1 MSGKKA
7 YIILNG
13 KLVEEICTESN
24 PYNCKRHAAYH
35 RLDSSMRFA
44 SHETVKEIFDTTGYE
59 DKLEKAK
66 TELMPPNYKRYS
78 IGFNTE
84 YYKEHKTLAE
94 ELAEKLTEDE
104 KASVRYYTGSGY
116 KDVMNYIYGRPRRA
130 TSRIGYPD
138 GTFKENIVNEN
149 MTDEEHNQYMEKII
163 NDMNKAIGL
172 SRELESPQIV
182 YRAMVAHD
190 DKMQIRQQI
199 ESEEM
204 DSFIDSNFQVG
215 DTFYRKAVTSATT
228 DPAVAVSFFLT
239 NGADKMGNGV
249 IIEYL
254 TKQGARISKE
264 SGTSSHIADE
274 MEVLLPPETKFKVV
288 NIHRDIK
295 YTIDARIKGI
305 QRGINPNKYGK
316 IVAPKITLIQV
327 VEIED

>member
-7 YIILNG
+7 YIMING
-13 KLVEEICTESN
+13 KLVEEVCTESN

-35 RLDSSMRFA
+35 RLQSSMRFA
-44 SHETVKEIFDTTGYE
+44 SDETVKEIFDTTGYE
-59 DKLEKAK
+59 SKLEKAK
-66 TELMPPNYKRYS
+66 TELMPHNYKRYS

-84 YYKEHKTLAE
+84 YYKEHKSLAE
-94 ELAEKLTEDE
+94 ELSDKLTDDE

-116 KDVMNYIYGRPRRA
+116 KDVMNHIYGRPRRI

-138 GTFKENIVNEN
+138 GSFKETLVNAE

-172 SRELESPQIV
+172 SRELESPQVV

-190 DKMQIRQQI
+190 SKQQIRQ
-199 ESEEM
+199 ELPDEEM
-204 DSFIDSNFQVG
+204 DNFIDNNFQVG
-215 DTFYRKAVTSATT
+215 DTFYRKAVTSTT
-228 DPAVAVSFFLT
+228 ADPAVAVSFFLN

-264 SGTSSHIADE
+264 SKTSSHIADE
-274 MEVLLPPETKFKVV
+274 MEILLPPETKFKVV
-288 NIHRDIK
+288 NIHKNVK

-316 IVAPKITLIQV
+316 IIAPKITLIQV
-327 VEIED
+327 IEVDD